1 MDLFALP
8 GIIKQSLWQ
17 LDFPYLHTV
26 MALHERH
33 TDVSMHGI
41 IEISSIP
48 KCIKEHIILY
58 FKKSKQGINSKVSFR
73 TSTTAFGCTILTFH
87 TYFT

>member
-8 GIIKQSLWQ
+8 GIIKQSPWQ
-17 LDFPYLHTV
+17 LDFPYLHAV
-26 MALHERH
+26 MALPERH

-48 KCIKEHIILY
+48 KCIKTHHFI
-58 FKKSKQGINSKVSFR
+58 FKKKSKQGINS
-73 TSTTAFGCTILTFH
+73 
-87 TYFT
+87 